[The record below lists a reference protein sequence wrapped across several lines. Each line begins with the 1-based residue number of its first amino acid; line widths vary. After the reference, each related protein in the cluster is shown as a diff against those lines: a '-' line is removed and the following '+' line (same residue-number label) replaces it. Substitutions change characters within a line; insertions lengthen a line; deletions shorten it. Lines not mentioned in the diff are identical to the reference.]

1 MCKTTPLQ
9 HKIQKRTGN
18 GDLIANFLAD
28 TIEGKYP
35 DAKYHH
41 KLEAAKL
48 LARYGETGNDLNRH
62 SCGSRNPA
70 GQGEGSGEGHSKF
83 WGLIPT
89 PEELATAK
97 HEENEQS
104 PISPRER
111 VRVRGANN
119 TPSPSTGE
127 GWDGGEQDKNPPHP
141 VHPVTYI
148 DILNYDIAHLIRQE
162 TGEGHTIAE
171 FLAHVMT
178 RRDQPFTPKKLR
190 IRHVDRM
197 AAAKEILRRGHG
209 HWGRKPKLKVYADDA
224 EDTNDYDTLHTDLAK
239 RMREYNEHGTDAI
252 RFLLDVMSDTSLDPE
267 EGYTWHHKMSAA
279 HELIRRGWDT
289 NYDKIT
295 PEMLQA
301 YWQDQ
306 QSTRLSIGQK
316 KQLAGLPTFLDEYDH
331 YDTTD
336 YQAIAEAIRDQEDR
350 EEAADFKAASAPGR
364 SPLSPGERVRV
375 RGNTPASSP
384 SETNE
389 ATIDRHSCEAC
400 PRPRSGSRNPAASRN
415 PLSPRERAR
424 VRGNT
429 PASSPSENNAATP
442 TRHSR
447 ENGNP
452 AAPKSPLSPR
462 ERARVRGTHNTP
474 SFSTAQRADEAEHD
488 NTSSPSCTSMSVPPD
503 EETTNPFVLSP
514 ALSLSK
520 GLSKDEPASNRMN
533 NAASP
538 NRHSCK
544 ACPRPRSGSRNPAAS
559 KSPLSPRERARVR
572 GTENTSHPSTAQ
584 RADEAEHDNT
594 SSPSCT
600 STSIP
605 PDDLDCY
612 YEPLT
617 PEDQA
622 IFNYN
627 SLIESGE
634 FEEGEI
640 TFVPPSEAAHR
651 DYAIALKQIREA
663 AEAEGIP
670 LLPNPLAGALKMPT
684 IRSP

>member
-1 MCKTTPLQ
+1 MCITNALQ
-9 HKIQKRTGN
+9 QKIRKHTDN
-18 GDLIANFLAD
+18 GDLIAQFLAD
-28 TIEGKYP
+28 TIRGEYT

-41 KLEAAKL
+41 KLEAMKYL
-48 LARYGETGNDLNRH
+48 VRYGTTDDSDRH
-62 SCGSRNPA
+62 SCESRNPA
-70 GQGEGSGEGHSKF
+70 GRGEGHGEGHSQF

-97 HEENEQS
+97 HKEDEQS
-104 PISPRER
+104 PLSPQSTRHSCGCRNPDPLSPRER
-111 VRVRGANN
+111 VRVRGQEN

-127 GWDGGEQDKNPPHP
+127 GWDGGEQDKNPPNP
-141 VHPVTYI
+141 VHPVSYA

-162 TGEGHTIAE
+162 TAEGHTIAE
-171 FLAHVMT
+171 FLSHVMT

-190 IRHVDRM
+190 IKHTDRM
-197 AAAKEILRRGHG
+197 AAAREILRRGHG
-209 HWGRKPKLKVYADDA
+209 HWGRKPKLKVYADDV

-252 RFLLDVMSDTSLDPE
+252 RFLLDVMNDTSLDPE

-279 HELIRRGWDT
+279 YELIRRGWDT

-301 YWQDQ
+301 HWRDQ
-306 QSTRLSIGQK
+306 QSTRLSVGQK
-316 KQLAGLPTFLDEYDH
+316 KQLAGLPAFMDEYAQYDH
-331 YDTTD
+331 ED
-336 YQAIAEAIRDQEDR
+336 YEAIAQSIREQEDR
-350 EEAADFKAASAPGR
+350 AEAADLEVASAPGK
-364 SPLSPGERVRV
+364 SPLSPG
-375 RGNTPASSP
+375 
-384 SETNE
+384 
-389 ATIDRHSCEAC
+389 
-400 PRPRSGSRNPAASRN
+400 
-415 PLSPRERAR
+415 ERAR

-429 PASSPSENNAATP
+429 PASSPSENNAAI
-442 TRHSR
+442 
-447 ENGNP
+447 
-452 AAPKSPLSPR
+452 
-462 ERARVRGTHNTP
+462 
-474 SFSTAQRADEAEHD
+474 
-488 NTSSPSCTSMSVPPD
+488 
-503 EETTNPFVLSP
+503 
-514 ALSLSK
+514 
-520 GLSKDEPASNRMN
+520 
-533 NAASP
+533 P
-538 NRHSCK
+538 NRHSCE
-544 ACPRPRSGSRNPAAS
+544 ACPRPRSGSRNPTGQGQGAGYDGN
-559 KSPLSPRERARVR
+559 EI
-572 GTENTSHPSTAQ
+572 
-584 RADEAEHDNT
+584 

-600 STSIP
+600 SMSVLP
-605 PDDLDCY
+605 DDDLDCY

-670 LLPNPLAGALKMPT
+670 LLPNPLAGTLRHPN

>member
-48 LARYGETGNDLNRH
+48 LARYGSDQPE
-62 SCGSRNPA
+62 SEES
-70 GQGEGSGEGHSKF
+70 QF

-89 PEELATAK
+89 PEELAIAK
-97 HEENEQS
+97 HQDDEQS
-104 PISPRER
+104 PLSPRER
-111 VRVRGANN
+111 VRVRGLK
-119 TPSPSTGE
+119 E
-127 GWDGGEQDKNPPHP
+127 RE
-141 VHPVTYI
+141 VTHL

-162 TGEGHTIAE
+162 TAEGHTIAE
-171 FLAHVMT
+171 FLSHVMT

-197 AAAKEILRRGHG
+197 AAAREILRRGHG
-209 HWGRKPKLKVYADDA
+209 HWGRKPKLKVYADDV

-239 RMREYNEHGTDAI
+239 RMREYNEHGTAAA
-252 RFLLDVMSDTSLDPE
+252 RFLLDVMNDTSLDPE
-267 EGYTWHHKMSAA
+267 EGYSWHHKMSAA
-279 HELIRRGWDT
+279 HEIIRRGWDT

-316 KQLAGLPTFLDEYDH
+316 KQLAGLPTFLDEYAQ
-331 YDTTD
+331 YDNED
-336 YQAIAEAIRDQEDR
+336 YQAIADAIREQENR
-350 EEAADFKAASAPGR
+350 AEAADFKAASAPGK
-364 SPLSPGERVRV
+364 SPLSPG
-375 RGNTPASSP
+375 
-384 SETNE
+384 
-389 ATIDRHSCEAC
+389 
-400 PRPRSGSRNPAASRN
+400 
-415 PLSPRERAR
+415 ERAR

-429 PASSPSENNAATP
+429 PASSPPQNN
-442 TRHSR
+442 
-447 ENGNP
+447 
-452 AAPKSPLSPR
+452 
-462 ERARVRGTHNTP
+462 
-474 SFSTAQRADEAEHD
+474 EAI
-488 NTSSPSCTSMSVPPD
+488 
-503 EETTNPFVLSP
+503 
-514 ALSLSK
+514 A
-520 GLSKDEPASNRMN
+520 
-533 NAASP
+533 
-538 NRHSCK
+538 NRHSCE
-544 ACPRPRSGSRNPAAS
+544 SRNPAGQGQGAGYNGN
-559 KSPLSPRERARVR
+559 E
-572 GTENTSHPSTAQ
+572 PSFTPMSAPVN
-584 RADEAEHDNT
+584 EETNFT
-594 SSPSCT
+594 
-600 STSIP
+600 
-605 PDDLDCY
+605 DDLDCY

-640 TFVPPSEAAHR
+640 TYVPPSEAAHR
-651 DYAIALKQIREA
+651 DYTIALKQIKEA
-663 AEAEGIP
+663 AKAEGIP
-670 LLPNPLAGALKMPT
+670 LLPNPLAGTLKMPT

>member
-9 HKIQKRTGN
+9 SKIQKRTGN

-28 TIEGKYP
+28 TIEGKHP

-41 KLEAAKL
+41 KLEAVKL
-48 LARYGETGNDLNRH
+48 LARYGSDQLE
-62 SCGSRNPA
+62 SEES
-70 GQGEGSGEGHSKF
+70 QF

-89 PEELATAK
+89 PEELALSK
-97 HEENEQS
+97 REEATKPEE
-104 PISPRER
+104 PERE
-111 VRVRGANN
+111 
-119 TPSPSTGE
+119 
-127 GWDGGEQDKNPPHP
+127 
-141 VHPVTYI
+141 VTHL
-148 DILNYDIAHLIRQE
+148 DILNYDMAHLIRQE
-162 TGEGHTIAE
+162 TAEGHTIAE
-171 FLAHVMT
+171 FLSHVMT

-197 AAAKEILRRGHG
+197 AAAREILRRGHG
-209 HWGRKPKLKVYADDA
+209 HWGRKPKLKVYADDV

-239 RMREYNEHGTDAI
+239 RMREYNEHGTAAA
-252 RFLLDVMSDTSLDPE
+252 RFLLEVMNDTSLDPE

-279 HELIRRGWDT
+279 HEIIRRGWDT

-331 YDTTD
+331 YDNED
-336 YQAIAEAIRDQEDR
+336 YEAIAQEFRDQEDR
-350 EEAADFKAASAPGR
+350 EEAADLEVASAPGK

-384 SETNE
+384 PQNNE
-389 ATIDRHSCEAC
+389 AITNRHSCE
-400 PRPRSGSRNPAASRN
+400 SRNPVGQGQGAGDLNTASSSTEPN
-415 PLSPRERAR
+415 HNGNETSPPSMS
-424 VRGNT
+424 T
-429 PASSPSENNAATP
+429 PAN
-442 TRHSR
+442 
-447 ENGNP
+447 
-452 AAPKSPLSPR
+452 
-462 ERARVRGTHNTP
+462 
-474 SFSTAQRADEAEHD
+474 D
-488 NTSSPSCTSMSVPPD
+488 
-503 EETTNPFVLSP
+503 ETTF
-514 ALSLSK
+514 
-520 GLSKDEPASNRMN
+520 
-533 NAASP
+533 
-538 NRHSCK
+538 
-544 ACPRPRSGSRNPAAS
+544 
-559 KSPLSPRERARVR
+559 
-572 GTENTSHPSTAQ
+572 
-584 RADEAEHDNT
+584 
-594 SSPSCT
+594 
-600 STSIP
+600 I
-605 PDDLDCY
+605 DDLDCY

-670 LLPNPLAGALKMPT
+670 LLPNPLAGTLHHPN

>member
-1 MCKTTPLQ
+1 M
-9 HKIQKRTGN
+9 R
-18 GDLIANFLAD
+18 
-28 TIEGKYP
+28 
-35 DAKYHH
+35 
-41 KLEAAKL
+41 
-48 LARYGETGNDLNRH
+48 
-62 SCGSRNPA
+62 
-70 GQGEGSGEGHSKF
+70 GQE
-83 WGLIPT
+83 
-89 PEELATAK
+89 
-97 HEENEQS
+97 
-104 PISPRER
+104 
-111 VRVRGANN
+111 N

-127 GWDGGEQDKNPPHP
+127 GWDGGEQDNNPPHP
-141 VHPVTYI
+141 VHPVSYA

-162 TGEGHTIAE
+162 TAEGHTIAE
-171 FLAHVMT
+171 FLSHVMT

-190 IRHVDRM
+190 IKHTDRM
-197 AAAKEILRRGHG
+197 AAAREILRRGHG
-209 HWGRKPKLKVYADDA
+209 HWGRKPRLKVYADDV
-224 EDTNDYDTLHTDLAK
+224 EDANDYDTLHTDLAK

-252 RFLLDVMSDTSLDPE
+252 RFLLDVMNDTSLDPE

-279 HELIRRGWDT
+279 HEIIRRGWDT

-306 QSTRLSIGQK
+306 QSTRLSVGQK

-331 YDTTD
+331 YDNED
-336 YQAIAEAIRDQEDR
+336 YEAIARELRDQEDR
-350 EEAADFKAASAPGR
+350 EEAADLEVASAPGR

-384 SETNE
+384 SE
-389 ATIDRHSCEAC
+389 
-400 PRPRSGSRNPAASRN
+400 
-415 PLSPRERAR
+415 
-424 VRGNT
+424 
-429 PASSPSENNAATP
+429 NNAATP
-442 TRHSR
+442 TRHSC
-447 ENGNP
+447 E
-452 AAPKSPLSPR
+452 
-462 ERARVRGTHNTP
+462 
-474 SFSTAQRADEAEHD
+474 
-488 NTSSPSCTSMSVPPD
+488 
-503 EETTNPFVLSP
+503 
-514 ALSLSK
+514 
-520 GLSKDEPASNRMN
+520 
-533 NAASP
+533 
-538 NRHSCK
+538 
-544 ACPRPRSGSRNPAAS
+544 SRNPAAS

-584 RADEAEHDNT
+584 RSDEAKQDNT

-600 STSIP
+600 SMSVP
-605 PDDLDCY
+605 PDDDLDCY

-663 AEAEGIP
+663 AASEGIP
-670 LLPNPLAGALKMPT
+670 LLPNPLAGTLKMPT